1 MSRVVL
7 KPRKARPFYGR
18 HPWVLDSAV
27 ERLEGQPA
35 DGEVVDL
42 VANDGGWIARGVFNS
57 QSRIRVRLYSWR
69 SEEMLDAEFWRRRLQ
84 AAFALRERLLDVGT
98 PAAHKSPAART
109 SETGASLRLCPSH
122 LADSAIRLV
131 YSEADGLSGLVI
143 DRYGDYLVM
152 QVSALAMAT
161 LIEQLVPLIV
171 ELLRPRGVILRVD
184 QGVGALEGLP
194 TALAEG
200 PGWGEPPDGPVFID
214 EHGIRYGVDLAT
226 GQKTGFFLDQ
236 RDNRLAAAGYLHG
249 RSVLDL
255 FCYTGGFALCAAVR
269 GGAAEVLGVDSSAK
283 AIALA
288 KANGQL
294 NGVANVR
301 FETGDGFQTL
311 EQLASEGRRFG
322 GIVLDPPK
330 FARRRQGLPDALR
343 AYHKLN
349 QRAVELLE
357 PHGVLV
363 TCSCS
368 GYVTRED
375 FQHVLAQVAQQTGRN
390 VQILEARGAA
400 ADHPTSVTCLET
412 EYLKCFVCR
421 VE

>member
-1 MSRVVL
+1 MPRVVL

-27 ERLEGQPA
+27 ERVEEEPA

-42 VANDGGWIARGVFNS
+42 VAHDGGWIARGIFNS
-57 QSRIRVRLYSWR
+57 QSRIRVRLYTWR
-69 SEEMLDAEFWRRRLQ
+69 NDERLDAPFWRRRLQ
-84 AAFALRERLLDVGT
+84 AAIAMRERLRPTD
-98 PAAHKSPAART
+98 
-109 SETGASLRLCPSH
+109 TGEPLGLGPGHRAG
-122 LADSAIRLV
+122 SATRLV
-131 YSEADGLSGLVI
+131 FSEADGLSGLVI
-143 DRYGDYLVM
+143 DRYADYLVL
-152 QVSALAMAT
+152 QVSALAMAVRIDE
-161 LIEQLVPLIV
+161 LLSLAV
-171 ELLRPRGVILRVD
+171 ELLAPRGVIVRID
-184 QGVGALEGLP
+184 QGVGVLEGLP
-194 TALAEG
+194 TNLAEG
-200 PGWGEPPDGPVFID
+200 PCWGEPPDGPVFIE
-214 EHGIRYGVDLAT
+214 EHGIRYGVDLTT

-236 RDNRLAAAGYLHG
+236 RDNRLAAASYLHG

-255 FCYTGGFALCAAVR
+255 FCYTGGFALCAAMR

-288 KANGQL
+288 KANAQL

-311 EQLASEGRRFG
+311 ERLASEGRRFG
-322 GIVLDPPK
+322 GMILDPPK
-330 FARRRQGLPDALR
+330 FARRRQGLSEALR

-349 QRAVELLE
+349 QMAVELLE
-357 PHGVLV
+357 SDGVLV

-375 FQHVLAQVAQQTGRN
+375 LQHVLAEVAQRTGRN

-400 ADHPTSVTCLET
+400 ADHPTSVSCLET
-412 EYLKCFVCR
+412 EYLKCFICR

>member
-1 MSRVVL
+1 MPTIVL

-27 ERLEGQPA
+27 ERVEGQPA
-35 DGEVVDL
+35 DGDVVEL
-42 VANDGGWIARGVFNS
+42 LANDGGWIARGIFNN
-57 QSRIRVRLYSWR
+57 QSRIRVRLYTWR
-69 SEEMLDAEFWRRRLQ
+69 REEPLDRTFWRRRLQ
-84 AAFALRERLLDVGT
+84 AALAFRQ
-98 PAAHKSPAART
+98 AHRHRS
-109 SETGASLRLCPSH
+109 S
-122 LADSAIRLV
+122 SAGRLV
-131 YSEADGLSGLVI
+131 FSEADGLSGLVV

-152 QVSALAMAT
+152 QVSALAMAQR
-161 LIEQLVPLIV
+161 IEELLSLAD
-171 ELLRPRGVILRVD
+171 ELLRPRGIMLRVD

-194 TALAEG
+194 TGLVEG
-200 PGWGEPPDGPVFID
+200 PCWGEPPSGPVFIE
-214 EHGIRYGVDLAT
+214 EHGIRYGVDLTA

-255 FCYTGGFALCAAVR
+255 FCYTGGFALCASLR

-288 KANGQL
+288 KANAQL

-349 QRAVELLE
+349 ERAVELLE
-357 PHGVLV
+357 PNGVLV

-375 FQHVLAQVAQQTGRN
+375 FQHVLAEVAQRTSRN

-400 ADHPTSVTCLET
+400 PDHPTSVTCLET
-412 EYLKCFVCR
+412 EYLKCFICR

>member
-1 MSRVVL
+1 MPRVVL

-27 ERLEGQPA
+27 ERVEEVPA

-42 VANDGGWIARGVFNS
+42 VAPDGGWIARGIFNS
-57 QSRIRVRLYSWR
+57 HSRIRVRLYTWNND
-69 SEEMLDAEFWRRRLQ
+69 EPLDAPYWRRRLQ
-84 AAFALRERLLDVGT
+84 AAIAMREGLCATD
-98 PAAHKSPAART
+98 AAAPMGPGPGHD
-109 SETGASLRLCPSH
+109 TG
-122 LADSAIRLV
+122 SAMRLV
-131 YSEADGLSGLVI
+131 FSEADGLSGLVV

-152 QVSALAMAT
+152 QVSALAIAVRMEEMISLA
-161 LIEQLVPLIV
+161 V
-171 ELLRPRGVILRVD
+171 ELLRPRGVIVRID
-184 QGVGALEGLP
+184 QGVGMLEGLP
-194 TALAEG
+194 TNLVEG
-200 PGWGEPPDGPVFID
+200 PCWGESPDGPVFIE

-249 RSVLDL
+249 RTVLDL
-255 FCYTGGFALCAAVR
+255 FCYTGGFALCAAMR

-288 KANGQL
+288 KANAQL

-311 EQLASEGRRFG
+311 ERLASEGRRFG
-322 GIVLDPPK
+322 GVILDPPK
-330 FARRRQGLPDALR
+330 FARRRPGLPEALR

-349 QRAVELLE
+349 QMAVELLE
-357 PHGVLV
+357 PNGVLV

-375 FQHVLAQVAQQTGRN
+375 FQHVLAEVAQRTGRN

-400 ADHPTSVTCLET
+400 ADHPTSVSCLET
-412 EYLKCFVCR
+412 EYLKCFICR

>member
-1 MSRVVL
+1 MPTIVL

-18 HPWVLDSAV
+18 HPWVLDSAIERV
-27 ERLEGQPA
+27 EGKPN
-35 DGEVVDL
+35 DGDMVEL
-42 VANDGGWIARGVFNS
+42 LGNDGGWIARGILNS
-57 QSRIRVRLYSWR
+57 QSRIRVRLYTWR
-69 SEEMLDAEFWRRRLQ
+69 SDEPLDRAFWRRRLQ
-84 AAFALRERLLDVGT
+84 AAFALRERLF
-98 PAAHKSPAART
+98 KARDP
-109 SETGASLRLCPSH
+109 SAEKTGASPSLCPSH
-122 LADSAIRLV
+122 QTNAGHRGSSAERLV
-131 YSEADGLSGLVI
+131 FSEADGLSGLVV

-152 QVSALAMAT
+152 QVSALAMAVRIEELT
-161 LIEQLVPLIV
+161 SLIA
-171 ELLRPRGVILRVD
+171 ELLRPRGVLLRLD
-184 QGVGALEGLP
+184 QGMGALEGLP
-194 TALAEG
+194 TNLAEG
-200 PGWGEPPDGPVFID
+200 LCWGEPSDGPVFIA

-255 FCYTGGFALCAAVR
+255 FCYTGGFALCAAML

-288 KANGQL
+288 KANAQL

-301 FETGDGFQTL
+301 FEAGDGFQTL
-311 EQLASEGRRFG
+311 EQLAGDGRRFG
-322 GIVLDPPK
+322 AIVLDPPK
-330 FARRRQGLPDALR
+330 FARRRQGLTEALR

-357 PHGVLV
+357 PDGILV

-390 VQILEARGAA
+390 LQILEARGAA
-400 ADHPTSVTCLET
+400 PDHPTSATCLET
-412 EYLKCFVCR
+412 EYLKCFICR